1 MRQVDTLRLRDWV
14 AQDAD
19 PGGAA
24 TGRVLIVAGS
34 RQTPGAARLAAEG
47 ALRAGAEKVQ
57 VLTVRSTATA
67 LAVAVP
73 ELLVAGVP
81 ETRDGEI
88 AASAFG
94 LVAELS
100 RQADVLLLGPGF
112 MSPQAAV
119 DLCRPLLPRVR
130 TRVVLDA
137 LAMAFLAAEPSFRF
151 SEGQAVLTPNEGEVS
166 LALDVDAADLEQ
178 EVDGGALRLAH
189 RAQAVVTAGG
199 ATTFTATPAGRL
211 WRDEAGQGGMAASG
225 SGDVKAGVVAATFAR
240 IPDPERA
247 ALWGGHVHAL
257 AGELVSSTVG
267 RAGYLASEV
276 VAAVP
281 RVLAPPS

>member
-1 MRQVDTLRLRDWV
+1 MRQVDTLRLREWV

-19 PGGAA
+19 PRGAA

-57 VLTVRSTATA
+57 ELTVRSTAAA

-73 ELLVAGVP
+73 ELLVAGVD
-81 ETRDGEI
+81 ETPDGEI
-88 AASAFG
+88 AASAFR

-100 RQADVLLLGPGF
+100 GQADVLLLGPGF

-137 LAMAFLAAEPSFRF
+137 LAMAFLAAEPSFLF
-151 SEGQAVLTPNEGEVS
+151 PDGQAVLTPNEGEVS
-166 LALDVDAADLEQ
+166 LALGVDAEELDH
-178 EVDGGALRLAH
+178 EVDGGALRLA
-189 RAQAVVTAGG
+189 RRTRAVVTAGG

-211 WRDEAGQGGMAASG
+211 WSDEAGHGGMAASG
-225 SGDVKAGVVAATFAR
+225 SGDVKAGIVAAIFAR
-240 IPDPERA
+240 TPDPERA

-267 RAGYLASEV
+267 PAGYLASEV

-281 RVLAPPS
+281 RVLASRS